1 LNFNPK
7 APPVYK
13 PTVAKLFSPP
23 VYRPQAPRQNLQLR
37 PAGIPITGVKIV
49 QQQIFRPANIGT
61 LPAIHPPR
69 LPLSGKGS
77 PIQLSSSH
85 AVAAP
90 PKSKHQ
96 MKKEAKQRVRDA
108 RATRHR
114 NKKMERDYQARAGRR
129 AELAAAHH
137 QVIHDERRLLQHTAK
152 GANLSETLRS
162 QLPEACFRKIVQLEH
177 TFAFSQAAGRIVYR
191 KNGPWSQAVNDFEI
205 FSQTGTPA
213 YYARARSGKSTVETV
228 TYPDGYGGEIT
239 VTLRHGSR
247 SSESQ
252 NVSATI
258 EISARGSI
266 LEFKYTRARGVMNEP
281 LYRDGS
287 QQWSR
292 AKAAASSSEKES
304 EKEEEEQM
312 GFSLFD

>member
-1 LNFNPK
+1 MNFNPK

-13 PTVAKLFSPP
+13 PTVAKLSSPP
-23 VYRPQAPRQNLQLR
+23 VYRPHAPKQNLQLR

-69 LPLSGKGS
+69 LPLFGKGS

-114 NKKMERDYQARAGRR
+114 NRKMERDYQAREGRR
-129 AELAAAHH
+129 AALAAAHD
-137 QVIHDERRLLQHTAK
+137 QVIHDERPLLRRTTK

-162 QLPEACFRKIVQLEH
+162 ELPEACFRKIVQLEH
-177 TFAFSQAAGRIVYR
+177 TFAFGQAAGRIVYR
-191 KNGPWSQAVNDFEI
+191 KNGPWSQALNDFKV
-205 FSQTGTPA
+205 FHDSGTLE
-213 YYARARSGKSTVETV
+213 YQERTRYGKTTVETV
-228 TYPDGYGGEIT
+228 TYPDGYGGQIT
-239 VTLRHGSR
+239 VTVRHGSR
-247 SSESQ
+247 SSESH
-252 NVSATI
+252 NVNGTI

-266 LEFKYTRARGVMNEP
+266 LEFKYTRARGVMNES

-292 AKAAASSSEKES
+292 GKAAAPAASSSEKE
-304 EKEEEEQM
+304 EESDM